1 MGGDFGPRSIVQAS
15 LACLSATPSLH
26 LTLVG
31 QPSLLEELI
40 SGQSAVDRAR
50 LSITPA
56 SEVITMDE
64 KPAQALRGKP
74 DSSMRVA
81 LELLRDGKVQACVS
95 AGNTG
100 ALMALSRFVLKT
112 LPGIDRPAMVAAI
125 PTQKG
130 YCQLLDLGANVDCS
144 AEHLLQFAVMGSV
157 AAETLGIVRPRVALL
172 NIGTEDIK
180 GNQQVKL
187 AATLLQSARG
197 INYIGFVEGDGLYR
211 GEADVVVCD
220 GFVGNILLKS
230 SEGLATMIAGRIEA
244 LFKKNLRIDAVVG
257 ALALPLMKRLQAD
270 LAPARHNG
278 ASFLGLQGIVVKSH
292 GSAGV
297 QGFQSAI
304 SARLDRDP
312 GKPAGTHSRSPGGF
326 VALGVFVGQCLN
338 VTAWFNWPSNC
349 QFLASPKRD
358 VNSPTTRSLGACYMS
373 ASLAFVFPGQ
383 GSQSLGMLA
392 ELGAQH
398 PVVLETFK
406 EASDAL
412 GYDLWALTQ
421 QGPEEQLNQTDK
433 TQPAILTASIALW
446 RLWLAE
452 GGARPA
458 YVAGHSL
465 GEYSALVAAGSLS
478 LGDAVKLVERRG
490 QLMQEAVP
498 AGQGGMAAILGL
510 DDADVLAAC
519 AEAAQGEVV
528 SAVNFNSPGRWSSPV
543 PRLRSSAPSKAARPV
558 VPSAPCRC
566 RSACRPTAS

>member
-1 MGGDFGPRSIVQAS
+1 
-15 LACLSATPSLH
+15 
-26 LTLVG
+26 
-31 QPSLLEELI
+31 
-40 SGQSAVDRAR
+40 
-50 LSITPA
+50 
-56 SEVITMDE
+56 
-64 KPAQALRGKP
+64 LRGKP

-197 INYIGFVEGDGLYR
+197 INYIGFIEGDGLYR

-244 LFKKNLRIDAVVG
+244 LFKKNLASKVVG
-257 ALALPLMKRLQAD
+257 AMALPLMKRLQAD

-304 SARLDRDP
+304 SRALIEIQENLPERIHGRL
-312 GKPAGTHSRSPGGF
+312 
-326 VALGVFVGQCLN
+326 
-338 VTAWFNWPSNC
+338 
-349 QFLASPKRD
+349 
-358 VNSPTTRSLGACYMS
+358 
-373 ASLAFVFPGQ
+373 
-383 GSQSLGMLA
+383 
-392 ELGAQH
+392 E
-398 PVVLETFK
+398 
-406 EASDAL
+406 
-412 GYDLWALTQ
+412 DLL
-421 QGPEEQLNQTDK
+421 L
-433 TQPAILTASIALW
+433 
-446 RLWLAE
+446 
-452 GGARPA
+452 
-458 YVAGHSL
+458 
-465 GEYSALVAAGSLS
+465 
-478 LGDAVKLVERRG
+478 
-490 QLMQEAVP
+490 
-498 AGQGGMAAILGL
+498 
-510 DDADVLAAC
+510 
-519 AEAAQGEVV
+519 
-528 SAVNFNSPGRWSSPV
+528 
-543 PRLRSSAPSKAARPV
+543 
-558 VPSAPCRC
+558 
-566 RSACRPTAS
+566 